1 MTKAKSR
8 PTPPHAEKFAEIAA
22 ECAKVCG
29 VDVRLT
35 PLAAVPVQVVPAP
48 TDPGTPPAEIAC
60 LGVRFD
66 DEYVIVRLPTG
77 GFRAFKVNPEGR
89 VVLWLNVRGGFRA
102 ARVACVRCADLGS
115 AQAWGVTLRAAAGAA
130 AD

>member
-8 PTPPHAEKFAEIAA
+8 PTPPHAEKFAAIAA

-89 VVLWLNVRGGFRA
+89 VVLRLNVRGGFR

-115 AQAWGVTLRAAAGAA
+115 AQAWGVALRAATGAS